1 MSRGK
6 DRQVLE
12 PLIRVNLEWKEGGMF
27 EEDDESA
34 GRKAVVLLGFNGVA
48 IYIQTND
55 FALTDVAEADLL

>member
-34 GRKAVVLLGFNGVA
+34 GRKAVVLLGFNGAASPTQVHR
-48 IYIQTND
+48 IQHAFNTN
-55 FALTDVAEADLL
+55 LVLH